1 MFSELKDEIIILI
14 AIAIQH
20 VISEWTSDQ
29 KKIEKWE
36 ETAVES
42 ITFQLS
48 MFSCALSLK
57 RLNNDWLTYDSN
69 TWANNQE
76 LTKANQDLKKFDIE
90 HAA

>member
-1 MFSELKDEIIILI
+1 MIMKITAVLFFNQENRSFDQLSNTRIMFTKLKDEIMILI

-42 ITFQLS
+42 ITS
-48 MFSCALSLK
+48 
-57 RLNNDWLTYDSN
+57 
-69 TWANNQE
+69 
-76 LTKANQDLKKFDIE
+76 
-90 HAA
+90 